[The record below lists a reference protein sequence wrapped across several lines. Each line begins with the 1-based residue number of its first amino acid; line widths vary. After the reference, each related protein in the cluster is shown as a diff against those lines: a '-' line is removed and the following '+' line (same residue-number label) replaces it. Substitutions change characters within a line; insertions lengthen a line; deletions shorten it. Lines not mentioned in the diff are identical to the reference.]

1 MATINLLYR
10 DSYAINEDIVIRIP
24 TVREVLQD
32 EDNYYGLVYSLT
44 SMPIDRMVQLDDLGI
59 DFTQISDYDLF
70 LLFFSAIRT
79 QDTHLIFGDLDLSKF
94 ALAESDDGGSFV
106 LVDTENDVVIDR
118 RVQLQIAATLRRI
131 HHLEKNRRRPG
142 NKEAQDFMLQ
152 VEREKM
158 KRQKKRSTFSNLESL
173 IVALVNTEQFCY
185 RYDDVLDLTIYQF
198 NESVRQ
204 IVYKVEYDN
213 RMRGVYAGTISA
225 KDLSQDDLNWLIH
238 K

>member
-1 MATINLLYR
+1 MATINLLYK
-10 DSYAINEDIVIRIP
+10 DNYTINEDIVICIP

-94 ALAESDDGGSFV
+94 ALAESDDGSSIV
-106 LVDTENDVVIDR
+106 LVDAENDIVIDR

-158 KRQKKRSTFSNLESL
+158 KRQKKRSSFSNLESL
-173 IVALVNTEQFCY
+173 IIALVNTEQFCY

-204 IVYKVEYDN
+204 IVHKVEYDN

-225 KDLSQDDLNWLIH
+225 KDLSQDDLNWLVH